1 MKLSSSTS
9 LSFLFF
15 LLGVTETAAWSMGN
29 IFGNLLFALNIGKP
43 VCNKGPLKPSFCD
56 FCNTT
61 SSTRRLDDADNADD
75 SSTSSQS
82 ICDIYNGIKKEGCM
96 SYMLANGCDS
106 DTGSYSNYVASS
118 VDGSSISTGSTKST
132 RMSFLPYII
141 AAAVATMFLGL
152 FVWKK
157 RRNQQAKEQDQLLS
171 DDSFHGSVA
180 KRISKLTSG
189 KKAASVGQTGTETS
203 FVKTTGYALA

>member
-1 MKLSSSTS
+1 MKFTSSIS
-9 LSFLFF
+9 LSFLCF
-15 LLGVTETAAWSMGN
+15 LLGVTETAAWGMGN
-29 IFGNLLFALNIGKP
+29 IFGNLLFALNIGP
-43 VCNKGPLKPSFCD
+43 PTCHGPLKPHFCSLCD
-56 FCNTT
+56 TT
-61 SSTRRLDDADNADD
+61 SSTRRLDDADD
-75 SSTSSQS
+75 SSTSSTS
-82 ICDIYNGIKKEGCM
+82 TCDNYYPNGSPKNKQCM
-96 SYMLANGCDS
+96 SYISSSACDS
-106 DTGSYSNYVASS
+106 AETDYTDSQASS

-157 RRNQQAKEQDQLLS
+157 RRNQQATEPDQLLS

-189 KKAASVGQTGTETS
+189 KKAASVGSTGTETS

>member
-1 MKLSSSTS
+1 MKFSSSIS
-9 LSFLFF
+9 LSFLCF
-15 LLGVTETAAWSMGN
+15 LLGVTETTAWGMGN
-29 IFGNLLFALNIGKP
+29 IFGNLLFALNIGP
-43 VCNKGPLKPSFCD
+43 PTCHGPLKPQFCSLCD
-56 FCNTT
+56 TT
-61 SSTRRLDDADNADD
+61 TTSTRRLDDADDADD
-75 SSTSSQS
+75 SSTST
-82 ICDIYNGIKKEGCM
+82 CDIYYPSGSPKNKECM
-96 SYMLANGCDS
+96 SYIS
-106 DTGSYSNYVASS
+106 SNDCNSAEIDYTESQASS
-118 VDGSSISTGSTKST
+118 VDGSSISTGSTKTT

-157 RRNQQAKEQDQLLS
+157 RRNQQATEPDQLLS

-189 KKAASVGQTGTETS
+189 KKAASVGSTGTETS